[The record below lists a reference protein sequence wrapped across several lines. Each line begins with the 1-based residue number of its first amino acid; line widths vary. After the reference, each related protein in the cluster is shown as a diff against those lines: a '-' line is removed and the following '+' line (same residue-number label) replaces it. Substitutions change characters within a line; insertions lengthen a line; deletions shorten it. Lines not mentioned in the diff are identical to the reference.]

1 MGGYCLVMLS
11 LEDEIKDIKNKSEEY
26 KKVFNK
32 NHITEENSFDHK
44 DINYYSS
51 TPKAKVVKKKK
62 LNTIIAKNTFLIA
75 RYVIINVRQK

>member
-32 NHITEENSFDHK
+32 SHITEKNSFDDK

-51 TPKAKVVKKKK
+51 TPKAKFVKKKS
-62 LNTIIAKNTFLIA
+62 
-75 RYVIINVRQK
+75 